1 MAALKDP
8 ARVDPRRLLRRAIPV
23 AIVGAIAMLVGFI
36 VEPRRAFA
44 AYLVAWS
51 FGATVAMGAIGFL
64 IMGYAT
70 NARWVAVV
78 RRPTETVASA
88 LGPIAILFVPLAIG
102 ARYAWPWVDPPPE
115 LAAELA
121 PRAAWLDPA
130 FFVVRSAIYLA
141 VFLVTFEVLRAWSR
155 ARDGVVPPALPAPRP
170 PEYGPDPP
178 RALDRERG
186 FSSAMII
193 PCGLALTF
201 AAFDWLMSLEPTW
214 FSTAFGL
221 YVTCGALASGLA
233 GVVVLAARGQD
244 AGVLPLTRQHFH
256 AMGRLL
262 LAFVMLWGYIA
273 FFQAMLIQIADL
285 PDEVPF
291 YLVRIGDGW
300 AAWTWILVA
309 LHLAIPLVLLVPRAI
324 KRAPHALAAV
334 SVMLLAAHYLDLWWL
349 VIPPTGCGP
358 SPSWTDAAAIASV
371 GGVTV
376 IGVALRARGVPHL
389 ADGDPYL
396 RDGLEYRSTT

>member
-1 MAALKDP
+1 VAA
-8 ARVDPRRLLRRAIPV
+8 VTPRADGRQLVRRAIPI
-23 AIVGAIAMLVGFI
+23 AAGGGLAMLIGFV

-51 FGATVAMGAIGFL
+51 FAATIAMGALAFL
-64 IMGYAT
+64 LLGYAT

-78 RRPTETVASA
+78 RRLTETVASA
-88 LGPIAILFVPLAIG
+88 LWPVAILFVPLAIG
-102 ARYAWPWVDPPPE
+102 APYAWPWVHPSPA

-121 PRAAWLDPA
+121 PRAAWLSWP

-141 VFLVTFEVLRAWSR
+141 VFLVAFEVLRAASR
-155 ARDGVVPPALPAPRP
+155 ARDGVAPRELPPARP

-186 FSSAMII
+186 FASAMIV

-201 AAFDWLMSLEPTW
+201 AGFDWLMSLEPLW
-214 FSTAFGL
+214 WSSAFGL
-221 YVTCGALASGLA
+221 YVTNGALVGGMATI
-233 GVVVLAARGQD
+233 VVLAARGQA
-244 AGVLPLTRQHFH
+244 AGWVPLTRNHFH

-262 LAFVMLWGYIA
+262 LAFVMVWGYVA

-291 YLVRIGDGW
+291 YLARTGGGW
-300 AAWTWILVA
+300 ASWTWLLVA
-309 LHLAIPLVLLVPRAI
+309 IHLAVPLVLLVPRAL
-324 KRAPHALAAV
+324 KKQPRALAAIAAL
-334 SVMLLAAHYLDLWWL
+334 LLAAHYLDLWWL
-349 VIPPTGCGP
+349 VIPPTGAGP
-358 SPSWTDAAAIASV
+358 APSWTDLAAVATV
-371 GGVTV
+371 GGATV
-376 IGVALRARGVPHL
+376 IGVALRARGVKHV

-396 RDGLEYRSTT
+396 RDALEYRSTT